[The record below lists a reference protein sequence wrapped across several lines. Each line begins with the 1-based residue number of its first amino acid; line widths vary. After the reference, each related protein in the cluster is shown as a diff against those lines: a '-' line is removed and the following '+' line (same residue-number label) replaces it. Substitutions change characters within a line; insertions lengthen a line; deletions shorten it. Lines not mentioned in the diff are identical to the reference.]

1 MMVERSMTAYR
12 GSLQSLPT
20 ALTFSTIS
28 TGFVTFI
35 MVLAVPFP
43 VVFQAATEAGWSS
56 SQIGSWFFAV
66 LATGGLMQLVLTLG
80 YQQPLAAGVSTVA
93 TAFLVRALPTVTIEE
108 AVGAYVLCGVIF
120 VALGVT
126 GVVGRYLDA
135 IPQEVVMGMLAGAL
149 LRFETDV
156 FQDVVKAP
164 LLAGPAVLAWL
175 LASRFRHR
183 FIPPVAAALA
193 VGVASAL
200 MVSGGGRT
208 TVALR
213 LTVPDVYQPQFT
225 LNAFF
230 SLTVPLVFLVASQNA
245 SAIAALWA
253 QGYRPPTNAVTL
265 STGLFSIAAGFL
277 GAQGVSLGA
286 QRSAVAADE
295 SVHPNA
301 DMRYGAMIVDALC
314 VLVSAAVATTMVGIF
329 TALPLAVVRVVAGL
343 AMLPVVLQAL
353 VRSISGGRYRF
364 GGFTALVIAA
374 SNVTLF
380 GISSVFWALV
390 LAPVLSLVLDRDA

>member
-1 MMVERSMTAYR
+1 MTAYR

-43 VVFQAATEAGWSS
+43 VVYQAATEAGWSS

-93 TAFLVRALPTVTIEE
+93 TAFLIRALPTVTIEE
-108 AVGAYVLCGVIF
+108 AVGAYVLCGLIF
-120 VALGVT
+120 VVLGLT
-126 GVVGRYLDA
+126 GIVGRYLDA

-164 LLAGPAVLAWL
+164 MLVGPAVLAWL
-175 LASRFRHR
+175 LASRFRQR

-200 MVSGGGRT
+200 FESGGGRT

-213 LTVPDVYQPQFT
+213 LTVPDVYQPHFT

-253 QGYRPPTNAVTL
+253 HGYRPPTNAVTL

-329 TALPLAVVRVVAGL
+329 TALPLAIVRVVAGL
-343 AMLPVVLQAL
+343 AMLPVVVQAL
-353 VRSISGGRYRF
+353 VRSVSGGRYRF

-374 SNVTLF
+374 SSVTLF

-390 LAPVLSLVLDRDA
+390 LAPVLSPVLDRDAATQR

>member
-1 MMVERSMTAYR
+1 MTAYR

-28 TGFVTFI
+28 TGLVTFI

-66 LATGGLMQLVLTLG
+66 LATGGLMQLMLTLG

>member
-1 MMVERSMTAYR
+1 MTAYR

-126 GVVGRYLDA
+126 GVVGRYLNA

-353 VRSISGGRYRF
+353 VRSVSGGRYRF

>member
-1 MMVERSMTAYR
+1 MTAYR

-66 LATGGLMQLVLTLG
+66 LATGGLMQLMLTLG